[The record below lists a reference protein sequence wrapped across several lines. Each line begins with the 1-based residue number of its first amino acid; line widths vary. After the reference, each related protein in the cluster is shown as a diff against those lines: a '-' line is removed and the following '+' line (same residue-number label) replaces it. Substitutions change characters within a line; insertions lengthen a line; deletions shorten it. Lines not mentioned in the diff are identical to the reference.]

1 MTERELVLN
10 SKRKMSKEEVLSQKR
25 MNKLAKKYGVK
36 YWYWVSSNTM
46 KDEEGRILS
55 VQMVDDIEE
64 LFKLGKDKVVNV
76 YAKRYPKMGGFIT
89 QDKSKQR

>member
-1 MTERELVLN
+1 
-10 SKRKMSKEEVLSQKR
+10 MSKEEVLSQKR

-89 QDKSKQR
+89 KAKSE

>member
-1 MTERELVLN
+1 MN
-10 SKRKMSKEEVLSQKR
+10 KEEVLSQKR

-46 KDEEGRILS
+46 KDEEGRIFS

-89 QDKSKQR
+89 SDDKQSF